1 RENFLR
7 IRRHRAVGIAHEDVE
22 RLERHRLGRERLSG
36 GAALAELAV
45 ALPAAVLH
53 EGALPLCRVG
63 GERRS
68 RNQPDEGK
76 RDQPQAHGFRPQ
88 RGWVQTLTSAGVPDC
103 TTLTAS
109 RSADA
114 SCDAS
119 LIGPFAHQPI
129 DSASLWYS
137 MSGFSIRVPTGPRSP
152 PLFEGRL
159 RKFARRCTCITS
171 WW

>member
-1 RENFLR
+1 MDVGEFRVRKDFLG
-7 IRRHRAVGIAHEDVE
+7 IRRHRAVGVAHEDVE
-22 RLERHRLGRERLSG
+22 RLQRHRLWRERLGGG
-36 GAALAELAV
+36 GALPALTM

-53 EGALPLCRVG
+53 EGGLALRRVG
-63 GERRS
+63 GERRT
-68 RNQPDEGK
+68 RGEEEDK
-76 RDQPQAHGFRPQ
+76 RAHQDTHRCLLQ
-88 RGWVQTLTSAGVPDC
+88 RGWVHTLRSAGVPDC

-109 RSADA
+109 RNAAA

-152 PLFEGRL
+152 P
-159 RKFARRCTCITS
+159 
-171 WW
+171 